1 MTRGATDARA
11 EMLAAAES
19 ARLACQ
25 STALAVQGFPG
36 AVARQP
42 RKGDTQVSLW
52 DALELPPGAG
62 RRSRSRSQKKLKV
75 EPTGDGGDQSEPD
88 SDVVGEVAA
97 AATLIQAALRLPI
110 RPWPALKNEDRNLL
124 AHREVVE
131 VDERSFVVRVQVGDS
146 SIYSLFVDGRRSADH
161 EAAIACIPRA
171 CPEASGGTS
180 SRACILVNPD
190 GPAADDANFIERWL
204 LHQTDREA
212 LWRRRDPN
220 AWSKRG

>member
-1 MTRGATDARA
+1 MTRGSTDARA

-36 AVARQP
+36 AVVRQP
-42 RKGDTQVSLW
+42 RRGDAQVSLW
-52 DALELPPGAG
+52 DALELPAGAG
-62 RRSRSRSQKKLKV
+62 RRSRSQKLKV
-75 EPTGDGGDQSEPD
+75 EPTGDGGDQPEPD
-88 SDVVGEVAA
+88 SDGVGEAAA

-110 RPWPALKNEDRNLL
+110 RPWPVLKNEDRNLL

-131 VDERSFVVRVQVGDS
+131 VNEHSFVVRVQVGDS
-146 SIYSLFVDGRRSADH
+146 NIYSLFVDGRRSADH
-161 EAAIACIPRA
+161 EAAISNIPRS

-180 SRACILVNPD
+180 STACILANPD
-190 GPAADDANFIERWL
+190 GPTVDDANFIKRWL

-220 AWSKRG
+220 AWRTR

>member
-1 MTRGATDARA
+1 MTRGSTDARA

-25 STALAVQGFPG
+25 STALTVRGFPG

-42 RKGDTQVSLW
+42 RKGETQVSLW
-52 DALELPPGAG
+52 DALGPPAG
-62 RRSRSRSQKKLKV
+62 VDRRSRSRSQKKPKV
-75 EPTGDGGDQSEPD
+75 EPTGDGGDQAEPD
-88 SDVVGEVAA
+88 SDVGEVAA

-131 VDERSFVVRVQVGDS
+131 VDVRRFVVRVQVGDS
-146 SIYSLFVDGRRSADH
+146 SVYSLFVDGRRSADH

-180 SRACILVNPD
+180 LRACILVNPD
-190 GPAADDANFIERWL
+190 GPAADDANFIGRWL

>member
-1 MTRGATDARA
+1 MITTNARA
-11 EMLAAAES
+11 EMLAAAEA
-19 ARLACQ
+19 ARAACQ
-25 STALAVQGFPG
+25 STALAVRGFPG

-42 RKGDTQVSLW
+42 RKGDAQVSLW
-52 DALELPPGAG
+52 DALDPPAG
-62 RRSRSRSQKKLKV
+62 VDRRSRSQKELKV
-75 EPTGDGGDQSEPD
+75 EPTDGGDQAEPG
-88 SDVVGEVAA
+88 SDGVGETAA

-110 RPWPALKNEDRNLL
+110 RPWPVLKNEDRNLL

-131 VDERSFVVRVQVGDS
+131 IDSRSFVVRVQVGDS
-146 SIYSLFVDGRRSADH
+146 SIYSLFTDGRRSADH
-161 EAAIACIPRA
+161 EAAISSIPRA

-180 SRACILVNPD
+180 SRACILANPD
-190 GPAADDANFIERWL
+190 GPAADDVSFIERWL

>member
-1 MTRGATDARA
+1 MMATDARA
-11 EMLAAAES
+11 EMLAAAEA
-19 ARLACQ
+19 ARAACR
-25 STALAVQGFPG
+25 STALTVRGFPG
-36 AVARQP
+36 AVVRQP

-52 DALELPPGAG
+52 DALEPPAGAG
-62 RRSRSRSQKKLKV
+62 HRSRSQKELKV
-75 EPTGDGGDQSEPD
+75 EPTDGGDQAEPG
-88 SDVVGEVAA
+88 SDGVGETAA

-131 VDERSFVVRVQVGDS
+131 IDARSFVVRVQVGDS
-146 SIYSLFVDGRRSADH
+146 SIYSLFTDGRRSADH
-161 EAAIACIPRA
+161 EAAISSIPRA

-180 SRACILVNPD
+180 SRACILANPD
-190 GPAADDANFIERWL
+190 GPAADDVSFIERWL